1 MSAARKELL
10 RRRAAKQQQ
19 QQAGAG
25 AMSGAGAAD
34 AVRSQQQQRDV
45 ADSLRRT
52 TTAVQQELK
61 RSGEIGQVLDADK
74 TSLDRTNTLQEGVG
88 SAAGES
94 ARRLS
99 SIQRKR
105 RMEVLGAFSGL
116 CWFCACAAY
125 VVLTR
130 FFKVHLRDLGYWLLV
145 LLVLA
150 GAAGWQLK
158 LKFLG

>member
-10 RRRAAKQQQ
+10 RRRAAKQEQAD
-19 QQAGAG
+19 AGA
-25 AMSGAGAAD
+25 SGAGAAD
-34 AVRSQQQQRDV
+34 AVRSQQQQQRDV

-88 SAAGES
+88 GAAGES

-116 CWFCACAAY
+116 CWFCACATY
-125 VVLTR
+125 VLLTR